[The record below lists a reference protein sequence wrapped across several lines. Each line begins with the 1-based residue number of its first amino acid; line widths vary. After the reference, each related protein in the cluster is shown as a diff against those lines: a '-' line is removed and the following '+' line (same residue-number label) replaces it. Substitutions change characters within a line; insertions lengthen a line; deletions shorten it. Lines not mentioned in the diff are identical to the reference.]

1 MCGASA
7 QQNELASEEATAYQ
21 QATAMTAQQYAS
33 QQAIYKPMAAQFNS
47 IFAKGP
53 NQEGFS
59 AGEVADLNSSAVEG
73 TASNY
78 KQAAQAVGEATA
90 SEGGGTNPLPSGA
103 QDELKQQI
111 ADSAANTE
119 SGEESSI
126 KQADYTQGYNEWT
139 AAGAGLEGIA
149 TGEDPLGYE
158 NAATSA
164 GNSANSEANAV
175 ETANDSWINA
185 AIGAAGAIG
194 GAATTAFCPAKGSQ
208 YLMMDGSQKLVEEL
222 MVGHVLL
229 GIGGDP
235 QTVEEVQSGH
245 APIVRTTCA
254 NGFVTRTSYT
264 HAFALPRGGF
274 VVASKSL
281 GKDVDTDHGPS
292 KVISVE
298 PEGSDL
304 VFNVI
309 TDGSHTY
316 CADGVWALGVGDAE
330 RRVDMETWGR
340 VGQQMKVEV

>member
-59 AGEVADLNSSAVEG
+59 AGEVADLDSQAVEG

-111 ADSAANTE
+111 ANSAANTE

-175 ETANDSWINA
+175 QTANDSWINA
-185 AIGAAGAIG
+185 AIGAAGEIG
-194 GAATTAFCPAKGSQ
+194 GAATTAFCPAKGSL
-208 YLMMDGSQKLVEEL
+208 YLMFDMTKKRVEDLVVGDVL
-222 MVGHVLL
+222 M
-229 GIGGDP
+229 GIGGDG
-235 QTVEEVQSGH
+235 QTIEEIQSATAPVIRVLLDSGVE
-245 APIVRTTCA
+245 VR
-254 NGFVTRTSYT
+254 NSYT

-274 VVASKSL
+274 MVASKSL
-281 GKDVDTDHGPS
+281 RKEVATSGGTRLVVAIEPDGEDV
-292 KVISVE
+292 
-298 PEGSDL
+298 